1 MTPATSAPAARA
13 RLSSGIAGLDAMTGG
28 GYLVGSA
35 TLAAG
40 SPGTGKT
47 TLGLHFIA
55 AGVKA
60 GEPGVFV
67 TFEYLP
73 QQIYLDAMDRGW
85 PLKQWEADGL
95 FRLVC
100 TTPEILLATVDGN
113 GTVLDD
119 IVRELGAKRL
129 VIDSM
134 SQFEFLGQP
143 GAELRQRVAGLVN
156 HLRLLKVT
164 TVMTHEIAQIVG
176 PTVTISNYGLEF
188 LVDNLIVLRYV
199 ELNAEM
205 QKAVNV
211 LKFRGAGHDH
221 KYRVLELTDRGMVVG
236 GDFSG
241 VERITSGTAR
251 RDVTDRV
258 KRLV

>member
-1 MTPATSAPAARA
+1 MTAATRGQVPRP
-13 RLSSGIAGLDAMTGG
+13 RLSTGVAGLDAMIGG
-28 GYLVGSA
+28 GLMLGST

-55 AGVKA
+55 AGIQA

-67 TFEYLP
+67 SFEYLP
-73 QQIYLDAMDRGW
+73 QQIYLDALDRGW
-85 PLKQWEADGL
+85 PLKQWEAEGK

-100 TTPEILLATVDGN
+100 TQPEILLAGGDKGTILDG
-113 GTVLDD
+113 
-119 IVRELGAKRL
+119 IVNELGAKRL

-134 SQFEFLGQP
+134 SQFEIAGQP
-143 GAELRQRVAGLVN
+143 GTELRQRIAGLVN

-164 TVMTHEIAQIVG
+164 TLMTHEIAQIVG

-188 LVDNLIVLRYV
+188 LADTLIVMRYV

-211 LKFRGAGHDH
+211 LKFRGGGHDH
-221 KYRVLELTDRGMVVG
+221 KYRVLELTDAGMVIRS
-236 GDFSG
+236 DFTG
-241 VERITSGTAR
+241 VENISSGSAR
-251 RDVTDRV
+251 RDVADRV
-258 KRLV
+258 KRMV